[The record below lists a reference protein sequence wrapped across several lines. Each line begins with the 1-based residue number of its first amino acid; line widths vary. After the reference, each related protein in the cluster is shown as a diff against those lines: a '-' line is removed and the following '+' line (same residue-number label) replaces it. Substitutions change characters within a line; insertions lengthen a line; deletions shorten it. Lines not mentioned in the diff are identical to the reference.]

1 MMVFEFHAANPS
13 RPPGSPPN
21 SFKIIGFHEV
31 TSSPTVR
38 LRKSFTCN
46 TYGSPRK
53 CCKQKTYRRAN
64 SFRCNTYKKQGGG
77 RWAPGS
83 ACPERSSRR
92 VRWASFRYP
101 FTSIPSYF
109 IFSPHPESLLMTQQL
124 TFNLQPTRK
133 AWTVSELTAKI
144 RDLLAKN
151 FTDITVQ
158 GEISNCR
165 EAQSGHIYFTLKD
178 DRAQVRC
185 VFFKQQQRGIKFR
198 PEDGLQMTVRGS
210 ISVYETRG
218 EYQIYVESLEPI
230 GLGALQLAFE
240 QLKKRLEAEG
250 LFDPARKKLLP
261 LLPSRIGLV
270 TSPRGAAVR
279 DVVRILRR
287 RFQNVHLML
296 YPVRVQGE
304 SSPEEI
310 VKALKFFNKGKLVD
324 VLILARGGGSM
335 EDLWSFT
342 EEIVARAI
350 FVSEIPVISGV
361 GHETD
366 FTIADFVAD
375 VRASTPSAA
384 AELVVQTRR
393 EFDKHI
399 ADLRET
405 LSGMIRYRLLEMS
418 RRVHELSARPG
429 FRRPLDLLRQQ
440 RQRADEMTSRLALG
454 LRARLEQSRKRF
466 NAAHLRIASFDF
478 RVKIAAFRLRLEK
491 RTAELGVRIE
501 RLLRSKRER
510 WQRLALQVL
519 ERDPLKVLERGYAI
533 ATDAA
538 GNLLRDS
545 AQVALGDSVAIQLHS
560 GRLSTEVIKKEE

>member
-1 MMVFEFHAANPS
+1 MS
-13 RPPGSPPN
+13 
-21 SFKIIGFHEV
+21 
-31 TSSPTVR
+31 
-38 LRKSFTCN
+38 
-46 TYGSPRK
+46 
-53 CCKQKTYRRAN
+53 
-64 SFRCNTYKKQGGG
+64 
-77 RWAPGS
+77 
-83 ACPERSSRR
+83 
-92 VRWASFRYP
+92 
-101 FTSIPSYF
+101 
-109 IFSPHPESLLMTQQL
+109 QL
-124 TFNLQPTRK
+124 TLNLNLQPTRK

-178 DRAQVRC
+178 DRAQIRC

-218 EYQIYVESLEPI
+218 EYQIYVENLEPI

-250 LFDPARKKLLP
+250 LFDPARKKPLP
-261 LLPSRIGLV
+261 LLPSRIGII

-279 DVVRILRR
+279 DVVRILTR
-287 RFQNVHLML
+287 RFPNVHLTV

-304 SSPEEI
+304 GSAEEI
-310 VKALKFFNKGKLVD
+310 VKALKFFNLKKIVD
-324 VLILARGGGSM
+324 VLILARGGGSL
-335 EDLWSFT
+335 EDLWAFN

-350 FVSEIPVISGV
+350 FASEIPVISGV

-384 AELVVQTRR
+384 AELVVQTRAQ
-393 EFDKHI
+393 FDKHI

-405 LSGMIRYRLLEMS
+405 LAGLFRYRLLELS
-418 RRVHELSARPG
+418 RRVHELSARRG

-466 NAAHLRIASFDF
+466 TAAHLRIASFDF
-478 RVKIAAFRLRLEK
+478 RVKISAFRLRLER

-501 RLLRSKRER
+501 RLLRAKRDRLEK
-510 WQRLALQVL
+510 LALQL
-519 ERDPLKVLERGYAI
+519 QERSPLRVLERGYAI
-533 ATDAA
+533 GTDAA
-538 GNLLRDS
+538 GNLLRDA
-545 AQVALGDSVAIQLHS
+545 AQVALGDTIAIQLHR
-560 GRLSTEVIKKEE
+560 GRLTTEVKKKETT

>member
-1 MMVFEFHAANPS
+1 
-13 RPPGSPPN
+13 
-21 SFKIIGFHEV
+21 
-31 TSSPTVR
+31 
-38 LRKSFTCN
+38 
-46 TYGSPRK
+46 
-53 CCKQKTYRRAN
+53 
-64 SFRCNTYKKQGGG
+64 
-77 RWAPGS
+77 
-83 ACPERSSRR
+83 
-92 VRWASFRYP
+92 
-101 FTSIPSYF
+101 
-109 IFSPHPESLLMTQQL
+109 MTTQL
-124 TFNLQPTRK
+124 QFNLQPTRRVL
-133 AWTVSELTAKI
+133 TVSELTARI

-151 FTDITVQ
+151 FTDIWVV

-185 VFFKQQQRGIKFR
+185 VFFKQQQRGIKFH

-218 EYQIYVESLEPI
+218 EYQIYVENLEPV

-250 LFDPARKKLLP
+250 LFAASRKKPLP
-261 LLPSRIGLV
+261 LLPTRIGLI

-287 RFQNVHLML
+287 RFPNVHLTV

-304 SSPEEI
+304 GAAGEI
-310 VKALKFFNKGKLVD
+310 VKALKFFNQKKLAD
-324 VLILARGGGSM
+324 VLILARGGGSI
-335 EDLWSFT
+335 EDLWAFN
-342 EEIVARAI
+342 EEPVARAI
-350 FVSEIPVISGV
+350 AASMIPVISGV

-405 LSGMIRYRLLEMS
+405 LASQIRYRLLELS
-418 RRVHELSARPG
+418 RRVHELSARRG

-440 RQRADEMTSRLALG
+440 RQRADDMTSRLALG
-454 LRARLEQSRKRF
+454 LRAQLEKSRKRF
-466 NAAHLRIASFDF
+466 TAAHLRIMSFDF

-491 RTAELGVRIE
+491 RSAELSVRAE
-501 RLLRSKRER
+501 RLLRTKRER
-510 WQRLALQVL
+510 LDRLRLQL
-519 ERDPLKVLERGYAI
+519 EERSPLRVLERGYAI

-538 GNLLRDS
+538 GNVLRDA
-545 AQVALGDSVAIQLHS
+545 AQVALGDSVAIQLHR
-560 GRLSTEVIKKEE
+560 GRLSTEVKKKEG